1 MATAQTT
8 ALAVERREPAGSR
21 AVRRLRRDGSVPG
34 VVYGGGDE
42 PIAFH
47 VDARVLRN
55 ALAHAGAVLELSIG
69 GDAATPVVVKE
80 IARHPVTGATIHIDM
95 LRVRL
100 DVAISSTVVLD
111 LVGAEDSP
119 GVKEGGVLEQVTRE
133 LTIEALPTD
142 IPDSIHHDVSE
153 RCRSATRSRST
164 QSRRPAGVT
173 LLDDPETVIATLS
186 PPRLQ
191 LEEEPG
197 IEEETELVAEGETA
211 EEAEAE
217 AGDEAAT
224 RAKAGTRA
232 SSPSAPVPRVA
243 GRGTCRLADRRPRES
258 GRRVRRHPS
267 QHRVRGRRRAREEVV
282 AAEGEVE
289 VSRACV
295 TEGRTGPGGPRV
307 AILKPMTYMNE
318 AGDSVSPA
326 RGAYKVDDLDHVL
339 VIHDEIDLPF
349 GEITGPH
356 RRRSRRPQ
364 RAEVAAERD
373 SARPTSPA
381 SGSASGVRRP
391 PIPIASRHTSSAASA
406 SRKRTSRR

>member
-100 DVAISSTVVLD
+100 DVAISATVVLD
-111 LVGAEDSP
+111 LVGSEDSP
-119 GVKEGGVLEQVTRE
+119 GVKEGGVLEQVARE

-142 IPDSIHHDVSE
+142 IPDAIHHDVSNLQIGDTVMLDAVTPP
-153 RCRSATRSRST
+153 R
-164 QSRRPAGVT
+164 GIT

-186 PPRLQ
+186 PPKLQ

-211 EEAEAE
+211 DEAEAE
-217 AGDEAAT
+217 AGEE
-224 RAKAGTRA
+224 G
-232 SSPSAPVPRVA
+232 
-243 GRGTCRLADRRPRES
+243 GNES
-258 GRRVRRHPS
+258 EG
-267 QHRVRGRRRAREEVV
+267 GG
-282 AAEGEVE
+282 EGE
-289 VSRACV
+289 
-295 TEGRTGPGGPRV
+295 
-307 AILKPMTYMNE
+307 
-318 AGDSVSPA
+318 
-326 RGAYKVDDLDHVL
+326 
-339 VIHDEIDLPF
+339 
-349 GEITGPH
+349 
-356 RRRSRRPQ
+356 
-364 RAEVAAERD
+364 
-373 SARPTSPA
+373 
-381 SGSASGVRRP
+381 
-391 PIPIASRHTSSAASA
+391 
-406 SRKRTSRR
+406 